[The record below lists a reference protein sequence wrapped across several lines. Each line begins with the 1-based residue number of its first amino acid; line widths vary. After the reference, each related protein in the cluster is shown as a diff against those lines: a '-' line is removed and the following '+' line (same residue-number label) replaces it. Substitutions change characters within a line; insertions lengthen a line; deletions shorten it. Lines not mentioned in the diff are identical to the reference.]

1 MAFPFLG
8 LFIIFLSV
16 AAYYRKRATAQQ
28 KKVTEDFWSR
38 EDQAN
43 QIRRKD
49 ISNLPYITIPLE
61 KFPIGI
67 SDDEELTD
75 YENDLKTLAS
85 RKILNLSHQ
94 SNTDLKLAESSL
106 LSLPKTVTVPSSAR
120 QRPRISLI
128 AVLFPA
134 PFFPI
139 NPSICPSGSS
149 IDISKVKFPYVFR
162 TFCIVI
168 IQFPPFFFYFSSKIS
183 FTTSDISS
191 FFIPMESARSITLSK
206 SSSIAFCLAS
216 SASCLSEADTYVP
229 FP

>member
-28 KKVTEDFWSR
+28 KKVTEDFWNR

-94 SNTDLKLAESSL
+94 SNTDLKLAYGPANLPALSEYDQNYTTL
-106 LSLPKTVTVPSSAR
+106 LRNLVAYAEAVP
-120 QRPRISLI
+120 
-128 AVLFPA
+128 VLEFG
-134 PFFPI
+134 I
-139 NPSICPSGSS
+139 S
-149 IDISKVKFPYVFR
+149 IDSDIRANYTLLAELYKE
-162 TFCIVI
+162 
-168 IQFPPFFFYFSSKIS
+168 QGNASKIQELIDKAAALDS
-183 FTTSDISS
+183 
-191 FFIPMESARSITLSK
+191 MMRSAILEQLHTLQN
-206 SSSIAFCLAS
+206 A
-216 SASCLSEADTYVP
+216 
-229 FP
+229 

>member
-49 ISNLPYITIPLE
+49 ISNLPYITIPLG

-75 YENDLKTLAS
+75 YENDLKNLAS

-94 SNTDLKLAESSL
+94 SNTDLKLAYGPANLPALSEYDQNYTTL
-106 LSLPKTVTVPSSAR
+106 LRNLVAYADCLIKNGFEAEAVP
-120 QRPRISLI
+120 
-128 AVLFPA
+128 VLEFG
-134 PFFPI
+134 I
-139 NPSICPSGSS
+139 S
-149 IDISKVKFPYVFR
+149 ID
-162 TFCIVI
+162 
-168 IQFPPFFFYFSSKIS
+168 
-183 FTTSDISS
+183 SDIRANYTLLAELYREQGNAAKIQELIDKAASLDS
-191 FFIPMESARSITLSK
+191 MMRSAILEQLHTIQNS
-206 SSSIAFCLAS
+206 
-216 SASCLSEADTYVP
+216 
-229 FP
+229 

>member
-94 SNTDLKLAESSL
+94 SNTDLKLAYGPANLPALSEYDQNYTTL
-106 LSLPKTVTVPSSAR
+106 LRNLVAYADC
-120 QRPRISLI
+120 LI
-128 AVLFPA
+128 KNGFKSEAVRFW
-134 PFFPI
+134 
-139 NPSICPSGSS
+139 N
-149 IDISKVKFPYVFR
+149 
-162 TFCIVI
+162 
-168 IQFPPFFFYFSSKIS
+168 
-183 FTTSDISS
+183 
-191 FFIPMESARSITLSK
+191 
-206 SSSIAFCLAS
+206 
-216 SASCLSEADTYVP
+216 SASPLIPTSAPIIRSSQNFTRNREKRQKSRS
-229 FP
+229 

>member
-61 KFPIGI
+61 KFPICI

-75 YENDLKTLAS
+75 YENDLKNLAS

-94 SNTDLKLAESSL
+94 SNTDLKLAYGPANLPVLSEYDQNYTTLLRNLVAYADCLIKNGFEAEAVPVLEFGISIDSDIRANYTLLAGLYREQGNAAKIQKLINKASSL
-106 LSLPKTVTVPSSAR
+106 DSMMRSAILD
-120 QRPRISLI
+120 QLH
-128 AVLFPA
+128 
-134 PFFPI
+134 
-139 NPSICPSGSS
+139 
-149 IDISKVKFPYVFR
+149 
-162 TFCIVI
+162 T
-168 IQFPPFFFYFSSKIS
+168 IQNS
-183 FTTSDISS
+183 
-191 FFIPMESARSITLSK
+191 
-206 SSSIAFCLAS
+206 
-216 SASCLSEADTYVP
+216 
-229 FP
+229 

>member
-61 KFPIGI
+61 KFPIGT

-94 SNTDLKLAESSL
+94 SNTDLKLAYGPANLPALSEYDQNYTTL
-106 LSLPKTVTVPSSAR
+106 LRNLVAYADCLIKNGFKAEAVP
-120 QRPRISLI
+120 
-128 AVLFPA
+128 VLEFG
-134 PFFPI
+134 I
-139 NPSICPSGSS
+139 S
-149 IDISKVKFPYVFR
+149 IDSDIRANYTLLAELYKE
-162 TFCIVI
+162 
-168 IQFPPFFFYFSSKIS
+168 QGNASKIQELIDKAAS
-183 FTTSDISS
+183 LDS
-191 FFIPMESARSITLSK
+191 MMRSAILEQLHTLQN
-206 SSSIAFCLAS
+206 A
-216 SASCLSEADTYVP
+216 
-229 FP
+229 

>member
-85 RKILNLSHQ
+85 RKIPALSEYDQNYTTLLRNLVAYADCLIKNGFKSEAVPVLEFGI
-94 SNTDLKLAESSL
+94 SIDSDIRANYTLLAELYKEQGNTAKIQELIDKAASL
-106 LSLPKTVTVPSSAR
+106 DSMMRSAILE
-120 QRPRISLI
+120 QL
-128 AVLFPA
+128 
-134 PFFPI
+134 
-139 NPSICPSGSS
+139 
-149 IDISKVKFPYVFR
+149 R
-162 TFCIVI
+162 TL
-168 IQFPPFFFYFSSKIS
+168 QN
-183 FTTSDISS
+183 
-191 FFIPMESARSITLSK
+191 A
-206 SSSIAFCLAS
+206 
-216 SASCLSEADTYVP
+216 
-229 FP
+229 

>member
-49 ISNLPYITIPLE
+49 ISNLP
-61 KFPIGI
+61 IGI

-75 YENDLKTLAS
+75 YENDLKNLAS

-94 SNTDLKLAESSL
+94 SNTDLKLAYGPANLPVLSEYDQNYTTLLRNLVAYADCLIKNGFEAEAVPVLEFGISIDSDIRANYTLLAGLYREQGNASKIQELINKASSL
-106 LSLPKTVTVPSSAR
+106 DSMMRSAILE
-120 QRPRISLI
+120 QLH
-128 AVLFPA
+128 
-134 PFFPI
+134 
-139 NPSICPSGSS
+139 
-149 IDISKVKFPYVFR
+149 
-162 TFCIVI
+162 T
-168 IQFPPFFFYFSSKIS
+168 IQNS
-183 FTTSDISS
+183 
-191 FFIPMESARSITLSK
+191 
-206 SSSIAFCLAS
+206 
-216 SASCLSEADTYVP
+216 
-229 FP
+229 

>member
-94 SNTDLKLAESSL
+94 SNTDLKLAYGPANLPALSEYDQNYTTL
-106 LSLPKTVTVPSSAR
+106 LRNLVAYADCLIKNGFKAEAVP
-120 QRPRISLI
+120 
-128 AVLFPA
+128 VLE
-134 PFFPI
+134 
-139 NPSICPSGSS
+139 S
-149 IDISKVKFPYVFR
+149 IDSDIRANYTLLAELYKE
-162 TFCIVI
+162 
-168 IQFPPFFFYFSSKIS
+168 QGNASKIQELIDKAAS
-183 FTTSDISS
+183 LDS
-191 FFIPMESARSITLSK
+191 MMRSAILEQLHTLQN
-206 SSSIAFCLAS
+206 A
-216 SASCLSEADTYVP
+216 
-229 FP
+229 

>member
-28 KKVTEDFWSR
+28 KKVTEDFWNR

-61 KFPIGI
+61 KFTIGI

-94 SNTDLKLAESSL
+94 SNTDLKLAYGPANLPALSEYDQNYTTL
-106 LSLPKTVTVPSSAR
+106 LRNLVAYADCLIKNGFKAEAVP
-120 QRPRISLI
+120 
-128 AVLFPA
+128 VLEFG
-134 PFFPI
+134 I
-139 NPSICPSGSS
+139 S
-149 IDISKVKFPYVFR
+149 IDSDIRANYTLLAELYKE
-162 TFCIVI
+162 
-168 IQFPPFFFYFSSKIS
+168 QGNASKIQELIDKAAALDS
-183 FTTSDISS
+183 
-191 FFIPMESARSITLSK
+191 MMRSAILEQLHTLQN
-206 SSSIAFCLAS
+206 A
-216 SASCLSEADTYVP
+216 
-229 FP
+229 

>member
-28 KKVTEDFWSR
+28 KKVTEDFWNR

-94 SNTDLKLAESSL
+94 SNTDLKLAYGPANLPALSEYDQNYTTL
-106 LSLPKTVTVPSSAR
+106 LRNLVAYADCLIKNGFKAEAVP
-120 QRPRISLI
+120 
-128 AVLFPA
+128 VLEFG
-134 PFFPI
+134 I
-139 NPSICPSGSS
+139 S
-149 IDISKVKFPYVFR
+149 ID
-162 TFCIVI
+162 
-168 IQFPPFFFYFSSKIS
+168 
-183 FTTSDISS
+183 SDIR
-191 FFIPMESARSITLSK
+191 ANYTL
-206 SSSIAFCLAS
+206 LAELYREQGN
-216 SASCLSEADTYVP
+216 AAKIQKLIDKTIKDIDKIVEEKEQEILEV
-229 FP
+229 

>member
-94 SNTDLKLAESSL
+94 SNTDLKLAYGPANLPALSEYDQNYTTL
-106 LSLPKTVTVPSSAR
+106 LRNLVAYADCLIKNGFKSEAVP
-120 QRPRISLI
+120 
-128 AVLFPA
+128 VLEFG
-134 PFFPI
+134 I
-139 NPSICPSGSS
+139 S
-149 IDISKVKFPYVFR
+149 ID
-162 TFCIVI
+162 
-168 IQFPPFFFYFSSKIS
+168 
-183 FTTSDISS
+183 SDIRANYTLLAELYKEQGKTAKILELIDKAASL
-191 FFIPMESARSITLSK
+191 ESMMRSAILEQLHTLQN
-206 SSSIAFCLAS
+206 A
-216 SASCLSEADTYVP
+216 
-229 FP
+229 

>member
-94 SNTDLKLAESSL
+94 SNTDLKLAYGPANLPALSEYDQNYTTL
-106 LSLPKTVTVPSSAR
+106 LRNADCLIKNGFKSEAVP
-120 QRPRISLI
+120 
-128 AVLFPA
+128 VLEFG
-134 PFFPI
+134 I
-139 NPSICPSGSS
+139 S
-149 IDISKVKFPYVFR
+149 IDSDIRANYTLLAELYKE
-162 TFCIVI
+162 
-168 IQFPPFFFYFSSKIS
+168 QGNASKIQELIDKAAS
-183 FTTSDISS
+183 LDS
-191 FFIPMESARSITLSK
+191 MMRSAILEQLHTLQN
-206 SSSIAFCLAS
+206 A
-216 SASCLSEADTYVP
+216 
-229 FP
+229 

>member
-1 MAFPFLG
+1 MIFFLTKIIHRTTSFYLEFIQKKG
-8 LFIIFLSV
+8 HTTWHFHSLFIIFLSV

-28 KKVTEDFWSR
+28 KKVTEDFWNR

-94 SNTDLKLAESSL
+94 SNTDLKLAYGPANLPALSEYDQNYTTL
-106 LSLPKTVTVPSSAR
+106 LRNLVAYADCLIKNGFKAEAVP
-120 QRPRISLI
+120 
-128 AVLFPA
+128 VLEFG
-134 PFFPI
+134 I
-139 NPSICPSGSS
+139 S
-149 IDISKVKFPYVFR
+149 IDSDIRANYTLLAELYKE
-162 TFCIVI
+162 
-168 IQFPPFFFYFSSKIS
+168 QGNASKIQELIDKAAS
-183 FTTSDISS
+183 LDS
-191 FFIPMESARSITLSK
+191 MMRSAILEQLHTLRN
-206 SSSIAFCLAS
+206 A
-216 SASCLSEADTYVP
+216 
-229 FP
+229 

>member
-94 SNTDLKLAESSL
+94 SNTDLNLPMVLRIFL
-106 LSLPKTVTVPSSAR
+106 LCQNMT
-120 QRPRISLI
+120 RII
-128 AVLFPA
+128 
-134 PFFPI
+134 
-139 NPSICPSGSS
+139 
-149 IDISKVKFPYVFR
+149 
-162 TFCIVI
+162 
-168 IQFPPFFFYFSSKIS
+168 PPFYGILS
-183 FTTSDISS
+183 
-191 FFIPMESARSITLSK
+191 PMQT
-206 SSSIAFCLAS
+206 
-216 SASCLSEADTYVP
+216 V
-229 FP
+229 

>member
-28 KKVTEDFWSR
+28 KKVTEDFWNR

-94 SNTDLKLAESSL
+94 SNTDLKLAYGPANLPALSEYDQNYTTL
-106 LSLPKTVTVPSSAR
+106 LRNLVAYADCLIKNGFEAEAVP
-120 QRPRISLI
+120 
-128 AVLFPA
+128 VLEFG
-134 PFFPI
+134 I
-139 NPSICPSGSS
+139 S
-149 IDISKVKFPYVFR
+149 IDSDIRANYTLLAELYKE
-162 TFCIVI
+162 
-168 IQFPPFFFYFSSKIS
+168 QGNASKIQELI
-183 FTTSDISS
+183 DK
-191 FFIPMESARSITLSK
+191 A
-206 SSSIAFCLAS
+206 AS
-216 SASCLSEADTYVP
+216 LDSMMRSAS
-229 FP
+229 

>member
-94 SNTDLKLAESSL
+94 SNTDLKLAYGPANLPALSEYDQNYTTL
-106 LSLPKTVTVPSSAR
+106 LRNLVAYADCLIKNGFKAETVPVLEFG
-120 QRPRISLI
+120 IS
-128 AVLFPA
+128 PA
-134 PFFPI
+134 PDI
-139 NPSICPSGSS
+139 RANYTLLAELYKEQGKTAKIQEL
-149 IDISKVKFPYVFR
+149 IDKAASLDSMMR
-162 TFCIVI
+162 
-168 IQFPPFFFYFSSKIS
+168 
-183 FTTSDISS
+183 
-191 FFIPMESARSITLSK
+191 SAILEQLHTLQN
-206 SSSIAFCLAS
+206 A
-216 SASCLSEADTYVP
+216 
-229 FP
+229 

>member
-49 ISNLPYITIPLE
+49 ISNLPYITIALE

-94 SNTDLKLAESSL
+94 SNTDLKLAYGPANLPALSEYDQNYTTL
-106 LSLPKTVTVPSSAR
+106 LRNLVAYADCLIKNGFKSEAVP
-120 QRPRISLI
+120 
-128 AVLFPA
+128 VLEFG
-134 PFFPI
+134 I
-139 NPSICPSGSS
+139 S
-149 IDISKVKFPYVFR
+149 IDSDIRANYTLLAELYKE
-162 TFCIVI
+162 
-168 IQFPPFFFYFSSKIS
+168 QGNASKIQELIDKAAS
-183 FTTSDISS
+183 LDS
-191 FFIPMESARSITLSK
+191 MMRSAILEQLHTLQN
-206 SSSIAFCLAS
+206 A
-216 SASCLSEADTYVP
+216 
-229 FP
+229 

>member
-94 SNTDLKLAESSL
+94 SNTDLKLAYGPANLPALSEYDQNYTTL
-106 LSLPKTVTVPSSAR
+106 LRNLAYADCLIKNGFKSEAVP
-120 QRPRISLI
+120 
-128 AVLFPA
+128 VLEFG
-134 PFFPI
+134 I
-139 NPSICPSGSS
+139 S
-149 IDISKVKFPYVFR
+149 ID
-162 TFCIVI
+162 
-168 IQFPPFFFYFSSKIS
+168 
-183 FTTSDISS
+183 SDIRANYTLLAELYREQGKTAKIQELIDKAASLDS
-191 FFIPMESARSITLSK
+191 MMRSAILEQLHTLQN
-206 SSSIAFCLAS
+206 A
-216 SASCLSEADTYVP
+216 
-229 FP
+229 

>member
-75 YENDLKTLAS
+75 YENDLKNLAS

-94 SNTDLKLAESSL
+94 SNTDLKLAYGPANLPALSEYDQNYTTLLRNLVAYADCLIKNGFEAEAVPVLEFGIYIDSDIRANYTLLAGLYREQGNAAKIQKLINKASSL
-106 LSLPKTVTVPSSAR
+106 DSMMRSAILD
-120 QRPRISLI
+120 QLH
-128 AVLFPA
+128 
-134 PFFPI
+134 
-139 NPSICPSGSS
+139 
-149 IDISKVKFPYVFR
+149 
-162 TFCIVI
+162 T
-168 IQFPPFFFYFSSKIS
+168 IQNS
-183 FTTSDISS
+183 
-191 FFIPMESARSITLSK
+191 
-206 SSSIAFCLAS
+206 
-216 SASCLSEADTYVP
+216 
-229 FP
+229 

>member
-28 KKVTEDFWSR
+28 KKVTENFWNR

-43 QIRRKD
+43 QVRRKD

-75 YENDLKTLAS
+75 YENDLKTIAS

-94 SNTDLKLAESSL
+94 SNTDLKLAYGPANLPALSEYDQNYTTL
-106 LSLPKTVTVPSSAR
+106 LRNLVAYADCLIKNGFKSEAVP
-120 QRPRISLI
+120 
-128 AVLFPA
+128 VLEFG
-134 PFFPI
+134 I
-139 NPSICPSGSS
+139 S
-149 IDISKVKFPYVFR
+149 ID
-162 TFCIVI
+162 
-168 IQFPPFFFYFSSKIS
+168 
-183 FTTSDISS
+183 SDIRANYTLLAELYKEQGNTAKIQKLIDKAASLDS
-191 FFIPMESARSITLSK
+191 MMRSAILEQLRTLQN
-206 SSSIAFCLAS
+206 A
-216 SASCLSEADTYVP
+216 
-229 FP
+229 

>member
-94 SNTDLKLAESSL
+94 SNTDLKLAYGPANLPALSEYDQNYTTLLRNLVAYADCLIKNGFEAEAVPVLDNSNTERPSTQSSGL
-106 LSLPKTVTVPSSAR
+106 
-120 QRPRISLI
+120 
-128 AVLFPA
+128 
-134 PFFPI
+134 
-139 NPSICPSGSS
+139 
-149 IDISKVKFPYVFR
+149 
-162 TFCIVI
+162 
-168 IQFPPFFFYFSSKIS
+168 
-183 FTTSDISS
+183 
-191 FFIPMESARSITLSK
+191 
-206 SSSIAFCLAS
+206 
-216 SASCLSEADTYVP
+216 SASTRTAPPPVHPQSRSSTRLSRRP
-229 FP
+229 QR

>member
-43 QIRRKD
+43 QVRRKD
-49 ISNLPYITIPLE
+49 ISNLPYITIPLG

-94 SNTDLKLAESSL
+94 SNTDLKLAYGPANLPALSEYDQNYTTL
-106 LSLPKTVTVPSSAR
+106 LRNLVAYADCLIKNGFEAEAVP
-120 QRPRISLI
+120 
-128 AVLFPA
+128 VLEFG
-134 PFFPI
+134 I
-139 NPSICPSGSS
+139 S
-149 IDISKVKFPYVFR
+149 IDSDIRANYTLLAELYKE
-162 TFCIVI
+162 
-168 IQFPPFFFYFSSKIS
+168 QGNASKIQKLIDKAAS
-183 FTTSDISS
+183 LDS
-191 FFIPMESARSITLSK
+191 MMRSAILEQLHTLQN
-206 SSSIAFCLAS
+206 A
-216 SASCLSEADTYVP
+216 
-229 FP
+229 

>member
-94 SNTDLKLAESSL
+94 SNTDLKLAYGPANLPALSEYDQNYTTL
-106 LSLPKTVTVPSSAR
+106 LRNLVAYADCLIKNGFKSEAVP
-120 QRPRISLI
+120 
-128 AVLFPA
+128 VLEFG
-134 PFFPI
+134 I
-139 NPSICPSGSS
+139 S
-149 IDISKVKFPYVFR
+149 IDSDIRANYTLLAELYKEQGK
-162 TFCIVI
+162 TAK
-168 IQFPPFFFYFSSKIS
+168 IQEICHLRAAAHFTECLILQGWFFFHFSILCNKLIGK
-183 FTTSDISS
+183 
-191 FFIPMESARSITLSK
+191 P
-206 SSSIAFCLAS
+206 
-216 SASCLSEADTYVP
+216 
-229 FP
+229 

>member
-94 SNTDLKLAESSL
+94 SNTDLKLAYGPANLPALSEYDQNYTTL
-106 LSLPKTVTVPSSAR
+106 LRNLVAYADCLIKNGFKAEAVP
-120 QRPRISLI
+120 
-128 AVLFPA
+128 VLEFG
-134 PFFPI
+134 I
-139 NPSICPSGSS
+139 S
-149 IDISKVKFPYVFR
+149 IDSDIRANYTLLAELYKE
-162 TFCIVI
+162 
-168 IQFPPFFFYFSSKIS
+168 QGNASKIQELIDKAAS
-183 FTTSDISS
+183 LDSMMRSAILEQFTPYKTRN
-191 FFIPMESARSITLSK
+191 FTEP
-206 SSSIAFCLAS
+206 
-216 SASCLSEADTYVP
+216 P
-229 FP
+229 Q

>member
-49 ISNLPYITIPLE
+49 ISNLPYITIHQE

-94 SNTDLKLAESSL
+94 SNTDLKLAYGPANLPALSEYDQNYTTL
-106 LSLPKTVTVPSSAR
+106 LRNLVAYADCLIKNGFKSEAVP
-120 QRPRISLI
+120 
-128 AVLFPA
+128 VLEFG
-134 PFFPI
+134 I
-139 NPSICPSGSS
+139 S
-149 IDISKVKFPYVFR
+149 IDSDIRANYTLLAELYKE
-162 TFCIVI
+162 
-168 IQFPPFFFYFSSKIS
+168 QGNASKIQELIDKAAS
-183 FTTSDISS
+183 LDS
-191 FFIPMESARSITLSK
+191 MMRSAILEQLHT
-206 SSSIAFCLAS
+206 
-216 SASCLSEADTYVP
+216 
-229 FP
+229 

>member
-49 ISNLPYITIPLE
+49 ISNLPYITIPLG

-75 YENDLKTLAS
+75 YENDLKNLAS

-94 SNTDLKLAESSL
+94 SNTDLKLAYGPANLPALSEYDQNYTTL
-106 LSLPKTVTVPSSAR
+106 LRNLVAYADCLIKNGFEAEAVP
-120 QRPRISLI
+120 
-128 AVLFPA
+128 VLEFG
-134 PFFPI
+134 I
-139 NPSICPSGSS
+139 S
-149 IDISKVKFPYVFR
+149 IDSDIRANYTLLAELYKE
-162 TFCIVI
+162 
-168 IQFPPFFFYFSSKIS
+168 QGNASKIQELIDKAAS
-183 FTTSDISS
+183 LDS
-191 FFIPMESARSITLSK
+191 MMRSAILEQLHTLQN
-206 SSSIAFCLAS
+206 A
-216 SASCLSEADTYVP
+216 
-229 FP
+229 

>member
-49 ISNLPYITIPLE
+49 ISNPPYITIPLE

-94 SNTDLKLAESSL
+94 SNTDLKLAYGPANLPALSEYDQNYTTL
-106 LSLPKTVTVPSSAR
+106 LRNLVAYADCLIKNGFKSEAVP
-120 QRPRISLI
+120 
-128 AVLFPA
+128 VLEFG
-134 PFFPI
+134 I
-139 NPSICPSGSS
+139 S
-149 IDISKVKFPYVFR
+149 ID
-162 TFCIVI
+162 
-168 IQFPPFFFYFSSKIS
+168 
-183 FTTSDISS
+183 SDIRANYTLLAELYKEQGKTAKIQELIDKAASLDS
-191 FFIPMESARSITLSK
+191 MMRSAILEQLHTLQN
-206 SSSIAFCLAS
+206 A
-216 SASCLSEADTYVP
+216 
-229 FP
+229 

>member
-49 ISNLPYITIPLE
+49 ISNLPYITIPLG

-75 YENDLKTLAS
+75 YENDLKNLAS

-94 SNTDLKLAESSL
+94 SNTDLKLAYGPANLPALSEYDQNYTTL
-106 LSLPKTVTVPSSAR
+106 LRNLVAYADCLIKNGFEAEAVP
-120 QRPRISLI
+120 
-128 AVLFPA
+128 VLEFG
-134 PFFPI
+134 I
-139 NPSICPSGSS
+139 S
-149 IDISKVKFPYVFR
+149 ID
-162 TFCIVI
+162 
-168 IQFPPFFFYFSSKIS
+168 
-183 FTTSDISS
+183 SDIRANYTLLAGLYREQGNAAKIQELIDKAASLDS
-191 FFIPMESARSITLSK
+191 MMRSAILEQLHTIQNS
-206 SSSIAFCLAS
+206 
-216 SASCLSEADTYVP
+216 
-229 FP
+229 